1 MGNITTIDV
10 LRSHSGCPGLGGTG
24 NIVQGDPTVSQGGER
39 PPALQDVLFVY
50 REFPVEVVDHTSTH
64 ADDDED
70 EKEEDDD
77 DVRLRHVEREG
88 VPAYR
93 AGLLVPA
100 KPAVPDPVANQGLVN
115 TVGIVAVIGLRLGTL
130 LAVLHLLH
138 LSEHG
143 NKLGT
148 EALLVSVEPDED

>member
-1 MGNITTIDV
+1 MG
-10 LRSHSGCPGLGGTG
+10 
-24 NIVQGDPTVSQGGER
+24 
-39 PPALQDVLFVY
+39 
-50 REFPVEVVDHTSTH
+50 
-64 ADDDED
+64 
-70 EKEEDDD
+70 
-77 DVRLRHVEREG
+77 LRHVEGEG
-88 VPAYR
+88 VASDS

-143 NKLGT
+143 NKLGA